1 MLFNSNSEPFQA
13 LKNSRKKIL
22 LRTISVAWIE
32 HCKRK
37 LTKKTIVSFHHKN
50 LLNPFYAT
58 DLF

>member
-22 LRTISVAWIE
+22 LRTISVACIE
-32 HCKRK
+32 HCKCQ
-37 LTKKTIVSFHHKN
+37 LTKKTIVLFHHKN